1 MADEFERRFLIAD
14 PAVLEGLEGTRIEQ
28 GYLPVTAPTSV
39 RVRRTEGVDGNAAFL
54 TIKKGRSSRHRLEFE
69 YPIPLEDARTL
80 LAEVCGDDR
89 VSKTRYRL
97 EHAGRIWELD
107 RFEDANAP
115 LLVAEI
121 ELPGTDTAFPRPPW
135 LGREISDDPRL
146 LNVNLCRRPLADW
159 PAAERAALLEGQE
172 RGPGR
177 PPEQETTT

>member
-39 RVRRTEGVDGNAAFL
+39 RIRLTEGKDGGAAFL

-69 YPIPLEDARTL
+69 YPLPLEDARTL
-80 LAEVCGDDR
+80 LAETCSENR
-89 VSKTRYRL
+89 IRKTRYRL

-107 RFEDANAP
+107 RFEGANAP

-121 ELPGTDTAFPRPPW
+121 ELPCADAEFARPSW
-135 LGREISDDPRL
+135 LGAEVSDDLRL
-146 LNVNLCRRPLADW
+146 LNVNLSRRPLADW
-159 PAAERAALLEGQE
+159 PAAERAALLEG
-172 RGPGR
+172 
-177 PPEQETTT
+177 TDT

>member
-39 RVRRTEGVDGNAAFL
+39 RVRRTEGAGGDAAFL
-54 TIKKGRSSRHRLEFE
+54 TIKKGRNSRHRLEFE

-80 LAEVCGDDR
+80 LMETCGADR
-89 VSKTRYRL
+89 VCKTRYHL
-97 EHAGRIWELD
+97 EHEGRTWELD

-121 ELPGTDTAFPRPPW
+121 ELPCADAPFARPDW
-135 LGREISDDPRL
+135 LGAEVSDDPRL
-146 LNVNLCRRPLADW
+146 LNVNLSRRPLSDW
-159 PAAERAALLEGQE
+159 PAAERAAMLELKEG
-172 RGPGR
+172 
-177 PPEQETTT
+177 TDT